1 MWFIGGGGRVY
12 IDCWRELDI
21 IGEPAPTGLLT
32 LVQNI
37 SLYLPI
43 AVLKKV
49 RYALCPMPYALCP
62 VVPHLSEK
70 GYTYYKPNLFFLS
83 QIPQLFHNPT

>member
-1 MWFIGGGGRVY
+1 MWFISGGGRVY
-12 IDCWRELDI
+12 RDCWRELDI

-37 SLYLPI
+37 SLYLP
-43 AVLKKV
+43 
-49 RYALCPMPYALCP
+49 
-62 VVPHLSEK
+62 
-70 GYTYYKPNLFFLS
+70 TYYKPNLFFLS

>member
-21 IGEPAPTGLLT
+21 FGEPAPTGLLT

-37 SLYLPI
+37 RWGAGLYRLL
-43 AVLKKV
+43 AGV
-49 RYALCPMPYALCP
+49 RYFWRTRPYR
-62 VVPHLSEK
+62 VIDFGTKYQFIS
-70 GYTYYKPNLFFLS
+70 TYLLR
-83 QIPQLFHNPT
+83 T